1 MRFATIATTLFLLCA
16 PLSAQDD
23 PAPAGLAA
31 IELERSR
38 SCVGIL
44 ARVDA
49 LDAVLEP
56 MATRSQRLLAV
67 AQAIALEDRSVVDS
81 LHAEDP
87 VEAQVRAWFIEDGT
101 LAEQY
106 ATLGTTDI
114 AQARADGREAIKTT
128 VADALAAVQTEAD
141 EIMAQDS
148 ELGTE
153 AGGCSGA
160 IFVRKAVLEMCA
172 TATGSLCDEAKEPPS
187 AESQF
192 RFVESAN
199 NMWGIQDLRPW
210 TSPGPLAPGPTGQL
224 DGGRTVGY
232 ARVGNLVITLA
243 FQPFLRDREEAT
255 PEELQS
261 YQVVNDSLGLEFSHP
276 NFAFTPAL
284 GIRVALP
291 EPLENESSYIIHFGA
306 PQDPDVVWTGAVG
319 TGQPLEAMIPLS
331 AAHVTRLQAGEP
343 LSLAAMR
350 DGGAGIDEPIFGIEL
365 TTINQGPAA
374 QALLGYMAS
383 QLSADLLSLIKP
395 GGA

>member
-1 MRFATIATTLFLLCA
+1 
-16 PLSAQDD
+16 
-23 PAPAGLAA
+23 
-31 IELERSR
+31 
-38 SCVGIL
+38 
-44 ARVDA
+44 
-49 LDAVLEP
+49 

-128 VADALAAVQTEAD
+128 VADALAAVQAEAD